1 MLQSGNKMYSIL
13 SRIYICIW
21 NKFFF
26 VFICVW
32 HNPLSFCRMP
42 VSISPKTHRK
52 IAMNSLLAFSA
63 LKNSSAIAFS
73 IYSGIKKKKHFSLF
87 QLQMNFNAQQSKQ
100 KKHKMLYSVWERVHC
115 PRHLRRTNE
124 RRKAMHTNLAFF
136 FVCSARRFDERW
148 LRMRFIYEL
157 KNKSRLCW
165 PFISIWLIYLKLI
178 VWRNLHRAWQTNR

>member
-1 MLQSGNKMYSIL
+1 MSYASVYFPKRMGKSPWIL
-13 SRIYICIW
+13 SWR
-21 NKFFF
+21 
-26 VFICVW
+26 
-32 HNPLSFCRMP
+32 
-42 VSISPKTHRK
+42 
-52 IAMNSLLAFSA
+52 SA
-63 LKNSSAIAFS
+63 LWSTVLPLHFPFVQELK
-73 IYSGIKKKKHFSLF
+73 KKKKHFSLF

-100 KKHKMLYSVWERVHC
+100 KSIKRCIQCENAFIVLAISGE
-115 PRHLRRTNE
+115 RTNE